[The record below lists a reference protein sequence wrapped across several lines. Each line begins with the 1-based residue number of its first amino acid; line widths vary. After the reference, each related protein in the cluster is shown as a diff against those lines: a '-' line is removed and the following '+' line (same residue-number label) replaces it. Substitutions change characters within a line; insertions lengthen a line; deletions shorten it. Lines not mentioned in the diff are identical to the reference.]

1 VPTLPAVAVRTEAGQ
16 NFVWTIENGKLARR
30 IITAGRRD
38 DSTGLVEIKTNLPSG
53 IPILAAPFDNLK
65 IGLPA
70 AVRAATG
77 ARSGTAG

>member
-1 VPTLPAVAVRTEAGQ
+1 MRTEVGQ

-30 IITAGRRD
+30 LITVGRRD
-38 DSTGLVEIKTNLPSG
+38 DSAGRVEIKTALPSG

-77 ARSGTAG
+77 ARSRTAG